1 MKKLLIQRHEE
12 ALLARTSSLD
22 SRTEGLDK
30 NELLALCDKNISN
43 EYQKIKKGALY
54 ELFCRTAAY
63 TEGNWRYHS

>member
-30 NELLALCDKNISN
+30 NELLALCDKNLSN
-43 EYQKIKKGALY
+43 EYPKMQKGGLY
-54 ELFCRTAAY
+54 E
-63 TEGNWRYHS
+63 

>member
-1 MKKLLIQRHEE
+1 MNQIQAE

-43 EYQKIKKGALY
+43 EYPKMQKGGLY
-54 ELFCRTAAY
+54 E
-63 TEGNWRYHS
+63 